1 MLEGAQEE
9 HHNLTFEE
17 REIQGEEGI
26 VNHVSRKSLIKNSK
40 KNKKNVVKHNSTHR

>member
-9 HHNLTFEE
+9 DHNLTFEE

-26 VNHVSRKSLIKNSK
+26 VNHVSRKSLIKTSK
-40 KNKKNVVKHNSTHR
+40 KIKKNAVKQNAT